1 MSPSIFVDLYIG
13 SRGMAISEWPKDQ
26 RPRERLLATGPESL
40 SDPELIAIL
49 LRTGIAGKNAIELG
63 REILSHFGSLNRL
76 FAASSDELAKL
87 KGLGPAKLAIFQT
100 VIELARR
107 AIFEELKAGPV
118 LRSSP
123 AVKHFLHLQFANQ
136 EQEIFLVLFLD
147 VQHRLIASEKM
158 FEGTLTRT
166 HVYPREIL
174 RRALTHNA
182 AAVIFAH
189 NHPSG
194 VAEPS
199 GLDKSMTADLKRVM
213 QSMDIT
219 LLDHII
225 VGAGKTWSFSEH
237 GLC

>member
-1 MSPSIFVDLYIG
+1 
-13 SRGMAISEWPKDQ
+13 
-26 RPRERLLATGPESL
+26 
-40 SDPELIAIL
+40 
-49 LRTGIAGKNAIELG
+49 
-63 REILSHFGSLNRL
+63 
-76 FAASSDELAKL
+76 
-87 KGLGPAKLAIFQT
+87 
-100 VIELARR
+100 
-107 AIFEELKAGPV
+107 
-118 LRSSP
+118 
-123 AVKHFLHLQFANQ
+123 
-136 EQEIFLVLFLD
+136 
-147 VQHRLIASEKM
+147 M

-199 GLDKSMTADLKRVM
+199 ALDKSMTADLKRVM

>member
-1 MSPSIFVDLYIG
+1 
-13 SRGMAISEWPKDQ
+13 MAISEWPKDQ

-40 SDPELIAIL
+40 TDPELIAIL
-49 LRTGIAGKNAIELG
+49 LRTGTAGKNAIDLG
-63 REILSHFGSLNRL
+63 REMLSHFGSLNRL
-76 FAASSDELAKL
+76 FAASAQELAKL

-107 AIFEELKAGPV
+107 AIAEELKAGP
-118 LRSSP
+118 LLHSTH
-123 AVKHFLHLQFANQ
+123 AVKNFLQLQFASHD
-136 EQEIFLVLFLD
+136 QEIFLVLFLD

-194 VAEPS
+194 SPEPS
-199 GLDKSMTADLKRVM
+199 DLDKSMTAELKRVM
-213 QSMDIT
+213 QSMDIA

-225 VGAGKTWSFSEH
+225 VGTGKTWSFNEH

>member
-1 MSPSIFVDLYIG
+1 M
-13 SRGMAISEWPKDQ
+13 
-26 RPRERLLATGPESL
+26 LL
-40 SDPELIAIL
+40 AIL

-136 EQEIFLVLFLD
+136 EQEIFLVLFL
-147 VQHRLIASEKM
+147 
-158 FEGTLTRT
+158 
-166 HVYPREIL
+166 
-174 RRALTHNA
+174 
-182 AAVIFAH
+182 
-189 NHPSG
+189 
-194 VAEPS
+194 
-199 GLDKSMTADLKRVM
+199 GLNYKIKDLKFFYF
-213 QSMDIT
+213 
-219 LLDHII
+219 LY
-225 VGAGKTWSFSEH
+225 
-237 GLC
+237 